1 MFDTKENF
9 KEAFK
14 KELVMQLGKP
24 VSQATDADVYR
35 ILGMMIRERIGEDW
49 ANTNQRLKAAKAKQV
64 YYFSM
69 EFLIGRQLGN
79 NLLSLGV
86 LELVRD
92 GLQELGFDL
101 DSAEEEESDPG
112 LGNGGLGRLAACFLD
127 SLAAQQLPGHGC
139 GIRYRYGLFEQK
151 IVDGHQVELPDY
163 WLQRGNVWEVCR
175 EDKKVEV
182 RFGGE
187 VQMTERDGRL
197 HFELAGYES
206 IWAIPYDIPVIGSG
220 SSHVNTL
227 RLWSARPAK
236 TPIKPNNGSY
246 YNYLNYYRSV
256 ESVSEFLYPDDS
268 EFEGKLL
275 RLKQQYFLCSA
286 GLQSI
291 LRTFDKLELPI
302 ECLPDKA
309 AIHIND
315 THPTLVIPELMRIL
329 MDERSCSWEEAWQI
343 TRRAV
348 SYTNHTTLSE
358 ALEKW
363 PAVMVKQLLPRIYM
377 IIEEMNK
384 RFCAELLERYPG
396 DQNRIS
402 QLAIVYGDQIRMANL
417 AIAGSYSVNG
427 VAALHTEILKKREMK
442 AFYELYPERFNN
454 KTNGISHRRWL
465 MHANPALA
473 RLITEAIGSR
483 WIRQPREMIGLI
495 KYAEDRGFQDN
506 LHEIKRGNKLRLAK
520 YVRERLHISIDPDS
534 IFDVQAKRL
543 HAYKRQLLNVLH
555 MMHLYNQLKDNP
567 SADITPRTFLFS
579 AKAAPGYYLAKNIIK
594 LINTV
599 ADTVNRDRTVR
610 DKMKVVFLENY
621 SVSLAEKLI
630 PAADV
635 SEQISTAGKEA
646 SGTGNMKFMMNGA
659 LTVGT
664 LDGANVEM
672 HEMLGDDN
680 MFLFGLRAEQVM
692 EYNQSGEYSP
702 WHIYDVDL
710 RVKEVMDQLIH
721 PGRFCPEGQDFESIY
736 QSVLHHQD
744 EFFVLKD
751 FASYVEAHL
760 RIDLAY
766 RNARD
771 WLKKSA
777 LNIAHS
783 GKFSSDHTIKQY
795 ATGIWQIEPLI
806 LQRRK

>member
-1 MFDTKENF
+1 MFDTKQNF

-49 ANTNQRLKAAKAKQV
+49 ADTNQRLKAAKAKQV

-329 MDERSCSWEEAWQI
+329 MDERGCSWEEAWQI
-343 TRRAV
+343 TCRAV

-495 KYAEDRGFQDN
+495 KYAADRGFQDN
-506 LHEIKRGNKLRLAK
+506 LHEIKQGNKLRLAK

-567 SADITPRTFLFS
+567 SAEITPRTFLFS

-710 RVKEVMDQLIH
+710 RVKEVMDQLIQ

>member
-672 HEMLGDDN
+672 HEMLGNDN

>member
-49 ANTNQRLKAAKAKQV
+49 ANTNQKLKAAKAKQV

-187 VQMTERDGRL
+187 VQMMEKDGRL

-291 LRTFDKLELPI
+291 LRTFDKLELSI

-329 MDERSCSWEEAWQI
+329 LDERGCSWEQAWQI

-348 SYTNHTTLSE
+348 SYTNHTTLNE

-402 QLAIVYGDQIRMANL
+402 QLAIVFGDQIRMANL

-465 MHANPALA
+465 MHANPELA
-473 RLITEAIGSR
+473 KLITEAIGSR
-483 WIRQPREMIGLI
+483 WYRQPREMIGLI

-520 YVRERLHISIDPDS
+520 YVREKLHISIDPDS

-710 RVKEVMDQLIH
+710 RVKEVMDQLIQ

-795 ATGIWQIEPLI
+795 ATGIWQIEPLM
-806 LQRRK
+806 LQRKK

>member
-1 MFDTKENF
+1 
-9 KEAFK
+9 
-14 KELVMQLGKP
+14 
-24 VSQATDADVYR
+24 
-35 ILGMMIRERIGEDW
+35 
-49 ANTNQRLKAAKAKQV
+49 
-64 YYFSM
+64 
-69 EFLIGRQLGN
+69 
-79 NLLSLGV
+79 
-86 LELVRD
+86 
-92 GLQELGFDL
+92 
-101 DSAEEEESDPG
+101 
-112 LGNGGLGRLAACFLD
+112 
-127 SLAAQQLPGHGC
+127 
-139 GIRYRYGLFEQK
+139 
-151 IVDGHQVELPDY
+151 
-163 WLQRGNVWEVCR
+163 
-175 EDKKVEV
+175 
-182 RFGGE
+182 
-187 VQMTERDGRL
+187 
-197 HFELAGYES
+197 
-206 IWAIPYDIPVIGSG
+206 
-220 SSHVNTL
+220 
-227 RLWSARPAK
+227 
-236 TPIKPNNGSY
+236 
-246 YNYLNYYRSV
+246 
-256 ESVSEFLYPDDS
+256 
-268 EFEGKLL
+268 
-275 RLKQQYFLCSA
+275 
-286 GLQSI
+286 
-291 LRTFDKLELPI
+291 
-302 ECLPDKA
+302 
-309 AIHIND
+309 
-315 THPTLVIPELMRIL
+315 MRIL